1 MNTMKKNLEWLRVG
15 GYVAL
20 VVVALPVLAAL
31 AFVGRGVVLAAAIVM
46 VVAGVA
52 AYVVSPSFRAWLER
66 STESELSYSGLTLG
80 NGLAF
85 HPFHAWARIEGD
97 EATVGADDLVQAT
110 LGPVDQVVLP
120 PVGTQVRQGD
130 VLARL
135 GRDARWVDLKAPVSG
150 LVLATNTSLAW
161 DPSQVNRSPFGGG
174 WLARLQSD
182 RLKTERKGLL
192 RGESARA
199 WFRREVDRLV
209 SRMLPG
215 EGAPALPD
223 GGVLV
228 GELYRQ
234 IDTDHWNR
242 MTEEFFGGGARS

>member
-20 VVVALPVLAAL
+20 VVIALPVIAAL

-46 VVAGVA
+46 VVAGLA
-52 AYVVSPSFRAWLER
+52 AYVVSPSFRAWIET
-66 STESELSYSGLTLG
+66 STEPELSYSGLRLG
-80 NGLAF
+80 TGVAF

-110 LGPVDQVVLP
+110 LGPVDDVVLP
-120 PVGTQVRQGD
+120 PVGAAVRQGETF
-130 VLARL
+130 ARL
-135 GRDARWVDLKAPVSG
+135 GRGDRSVELKAPVSG
-150 LVLATNTSLAW
+150 IVLATNASLAW
-161 DPSQVNRSPFGGG
+161 DPGQVNRAPFGGG
-174 WLARLQSD
+174 WLARFHSD
-182 RLKTERKGLL
+182 QLKAERKELL
-192 RGESARA
+192 RGEHARS

-215 EGAPALPD
+215 EGVPALPD

-228 GELYRQ
+228 GELYRH
-234 IDTDHWNR
+234 IDRTHWNR
-242 MTEEFFGGGARS
+242 MIEEFFGGGDRS

>member
-15 GYVAL
+15 GYMAL
-20 VVVALPVLAAL
+20 VVVALPVLAVL

-46 VVAGVA
+46 VVAGLA
-52 AYVVSPSFRAWLER
+52 AYVVSPSFRAWIEN
-66 STESELSYSGLTLG
+66 STEPELSYSGLRLG
-80 NGLAF
+80 SGVAF
-85 HPFHAWARIEGD
+85 HPFHAWARVEGD

-110 LGPVDQVVLP
+110 LGPIDDVVLP
-120 PVGTQVRQGD
+120 PVGTEVHQGE
-130 VLARL
+130 VMARL
-135 GRDARWVDLKAPVSG
+135 GRGDRSVELKAPVSG
-150 LVLATNTSLAW
+150 VVLATNASLAW
-161 DPSQVNRSPFGGG
+161 DPGQVNRAPFGNG
-174 WLARLQSD
+174 WLARVRGD
-182 RLKTERKGLL
+182 RMKTERKELL

-228 GELYRQ
+228 GELYRH
-234 IDTDHWNR
+234 IDLTHWNR
-242 MTEEFFGGGARS
+242 LTEEFFGGGARS